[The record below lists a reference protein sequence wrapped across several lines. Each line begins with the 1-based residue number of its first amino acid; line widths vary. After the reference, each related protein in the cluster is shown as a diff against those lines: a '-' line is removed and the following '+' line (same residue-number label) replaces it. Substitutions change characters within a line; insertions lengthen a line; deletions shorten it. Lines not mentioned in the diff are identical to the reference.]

1 MMEVG
6 DENTWF
12 TECLLNNIDGFFLC
26 VIIIEI
32 ANDAICTIHRVCAVF
47 TNIALL

>member
-12 TECLLNNIDGFFLC
+12 TECLHRSNLHLSVAGTTSTAGRFVAL
-26 VIIIEI
+26 
-32 ANDAICTIHRVCAVF
+32 AIL
-47 TNIALL
+47 ALQISVYS